1 MVDSVPMTDH
11 ADQLVAQAKRETGL
25 EDLGEDTWGEGLREL
40 VRAADTDGRYT
51 EIGRTN
57 FEAEVVRNL
66 RNRLL
71 IEQLY
76 AEHPEIDE
84 QECEVELLGVGFP
97 RTGSTALAAMLGE
110 DHRVRHLRMW
120 EAGDPIPPPGASPE
134 ADAQRIAAGKARIEM
149 QDMMEPRLKSM
160 LPQSATGPLE
170 DHDLLGISFQSQ
182 HFIAMSWVPSYADWF
197 LRCDMVPAY
206 RYEKRVL
213 KVLQWKQGPTRWWLK
228 SPTHSLF
235 LAQREQVFPETR
247 YVMTHRDVSKV
258 LPSVADLYTV
268 MLGFMNEGIDPIA
281 VGELNVDQW
290 GTALDRMLAYREGSG
305 RDGSRRAVLRHRV
318 QRVPGRPDR
327 ADPRPLRLARH
338 RAHARGGGGDGRVAR
353 RTLAT
358 ACATSTAPRTSDST
372 TRRSARA
379 SVRIA
384 NGSVRFSSQSSCTL
398 SLGIERSIIPFAL
411 SPS

>member
-1 MVDSVPMTDH
+1 MTDH

-281 VGELNVDQW
+281 VGELNMDQW

-305 RDGSRRAVLRHRV
+305 RDGSRDA
-318 QRVPGRPDR
+318 QFFDIGFTAFQ
-327 ADPRPLRLARH
+327 ADPIAQIRGLYDWLGTELTPEVEAAMVAWREENPRDGVRYEYRAEDFGLDDTSIGARFGAYRERFGPLL
-338 RAHARGGGGDGRVAR
+338 
-353 RTLAT
+353 
-358 ACATSTAPRTSDST
+358 
-372 TRRSARA
+372 
-379 SVRIA
+379 
-384 NGSVRFSSQSSCTL
+384 
-398 SLGIERSIIPFAL
+398 
-411 SPS
+411 

>member
-1 MVDSVPMTDH
+1 MTDH
-11 ADQLVAQAKRETGL
+11 ADEMVARAREETGL
-25 EDLGEDTWGEGLREL
+25 DDLGEDTWSEGLRAL
-40 VRAADTDGRYT
+40 VHSADTDGRYT
-51 EIGRTN
+51 ELGRMS

-71 IEQLY
+71 IEHLY

-84 QECEVELLGVGFP
+84 QDCTVELLGVGFP

-120 EAGDPIPPPGASPE
+120 EAGDPMPPPGLSPE
-134 ADAQRIAAGKARIEM
+134 ADERRIAAGRARIEM
-149 QDMMEPRLKSM
+149 QDMMEPRFKSM

-182 HFIAMSWVPSYADWF
+182 HFIAMSWVPTYADWF

-206 RYEKRVL
+206 RYERRVL
-213 KVLQWKQGPTRWWLK
+213 KVLQWKQGPTTWWLK

-268 MLGFMNEGIDPIA
+268 MLGFMNEGIDPVA
-281 VGELNVDQW
+281 VGALNMDQW
-290 GTALDRMLAYREGSG
+290 GTALDRMLAFRDETRDARFFDIGFTAFQADPIDRIRGLYAWLGSDYTPEVEAAMSAWWAG
-305 RDGSRRAVLRHRV
+305 NPRDGVRHEYHAEEFGLDDAALEARFGAYRA
-318 QRVPGRPDR
+318 
-327 ADPRPLRLARH
+327 
-338 RAHARGGGGDGRVAR
+338 
-353 RTLAT
+353 
-358 ACATSTAPRTSDST
+358 
-372 TRRSARA
+372 
-379 SVRIA
+379 
-384 NGSVRFSSQSSCTL
+384 RF
-398 SLGIERSIIPFAL
+398 GAL
-411 SPS
+411 L

>member
-305 RDGSRRAVLRHRV
+305 RDGSRDA
-318 QRVPGRPDR
+318 QFFDIGFNAFQ
-327 ADPRPLRLARH
+327 ADPIAQIRGLYDWLGTELTPEVEAAMVAWREENPRDGVRYEYRAEDFGLDDTSIGARFGAYRERFGPLL
-338 RAHARGGGGDGRVAR
+338 
-353 RTLAT
+353 
-358 ACATSTAPRTSDST
+358 
-372 TRRSARA
+372 
-379 SVRIA
+379 
-384 NGSVRFSSQSSCTL
+384 
-398 SLGIERSIIPFAL
+398 
-411 SPS
+411 